1 MSYSFDGLEEW
12 ENELAQMIEQRF
24 PQEFENMVI
33 QAAYRLQAKVKDK
46 TPKKTGRLQNS
57 WTVGNIKKTGG
68 GYAIEVYTNVEYAE
82 PLEYGHRTRG
92 GGFVPGVHMMEISL
106 SELEQEMPVALKA
119 WLDDFLATH

>member
-1 MSYSFDGLEEW
+1 MGYSFEGLEEW
-12 ENELAQMIEQRF
+12 ENELTQMIEQRF

-33 QAAYRLQAKVKDK
+33 QVASRLQEKVKEK

-57 WTVGNIKKTGG
+57 WTVGKIKKNAG

-82 PLEYGHRTRG
+82 PLEHGHRTRG

-106 SELEQEMPVALKA
+106 LELEQEMPTAMKT